1 MADRGHSN
9 FSECDEECLN
19 CLRISIMT
27 YGTSKFCAI
36 IQNFM
41 LTKLETG
48 TFVNM
53 LVCLAKVLVNR
64 IKKTRAKDYRK
75 HLSLSLEASRL
86 GSSVQK
92 RAAVSEGR
100 TSFRGSR
107 TKLQYTSRIADSA
120 PPSPSRCFTRPIH
133 LFLQYEIIRFSHTTK
148 GNLESLFSSP
158 FWGH

>member
-1 MADRGHSN
+1 
-9 FSECDEECLN
+9 
-19 CLRISIMT
+19 MT

-64 IKKTRAKDYRK
+64 IKKRERRTIESI
-75 HLSLSLEASRL
+75 SLSLEASRL

-92 RAAVSEGR
+92 RAAVSEVQGY
-100 TSFRGSR
+100 SKF
-107 TKLQYTSRIADSA
+107 
-120 PPSPSRCFTRPIH
+120 
-133 LFLQYEIIRFSHTTK
+133 LF
-148 GNLESLFSSP
+148 
-158 FWGH
+158 